1 MRCGR
6 GTGFLTVKFL
16 DVPPFAESKMTKPY
30 QFDNYLSDSE
40 VLASRYC
47 RTRVGGVRLDDDR

>member
-30 QFDNYLSDSE
+30 QSDNYLSDSE
-40 VLASRYC
+40 MLESRRC
-47 RTRVGGVRLDDDR
+47 RTRVGGVRLGDDR